1 MTSLIV
7 GLLVANVASASD
19 PADHC
24 KLANEGGPRGDIVE
38 RVCRG
43 LAHRDDYRRNIGLEL
58 EAREKVYAAP
68 IGSEERYLRLL
79 DWEGANVLLE
89 KSRDSMNTAMNGAL
103 GDTLRLYNIA
113 PTRGSGS
120 ITDGPGIHMQANWNP
135 AYAHRMNP
143 DDPILRK
150 VDMPDGQT
158 VYVRW
163 NQGRRR
169 EEQSSGVT
177 WFDGRVDIM
186 DGVLERVYTN
196 RSPRLLAYLLHHES
210 VHFDQLRNGN
220 WSTLNEREVA
230 AYKVS
235 IADAKR
241 FGLTK
246 LEIIELKEL
255 LAYNQLRVQRQRAGS
270 QPAPPDFPGADDQ
283 EANRLDWEKLV
294 AAESKRIALTL
305 NLAEERRLREHM
317 RNAPAP
323 GTDSTG
329 SPPEENPLDEAQAN
343 SRLFCES
350 PEFLEPPSQAPV
362 VWSQSL
368 SRVSSILAVWDLD
381 NRIGTMPCANY
392 VTYQGLFLYRQG
404 FDITDIDIVRRLVRE
419 GIIRQTNPTP
429 RTGRITMPQPV
440 PAPTP
445 VTPSPQPAPVP
456 VPDDP
461 DPTPGRPTPPP
472 YNPCIHDR
480 CIKP

>member
-19 PADHC
+19 PANHC
-24 KLANEGGPRGDIVE
+24 KLANEGGAHGDIVE

-79 DWEGANVLLE
+79 DWEAANALLE
-89 KSRDSMNTAMNGAL
+89 KTRDSMNTAMNGAL

-120 ITDGPGIHMQANWNP
+120 ITDGPGIHMRANWNP

-143 DDPILRK
+143 DDPIFRK
-150 VDMPDGQT
+150 VDMPDGRT

-246 LEIIELKEL
+246 LEIKEL
-255 LAYNQLRVQRQRAGS
+255 EGLLAHNQLRLQRQRAGS
-270 QPAPPDFPGADDQ
+270 QPVPPDFPGADDQ

-305 NLAEERRLREHM
+305 NLAEERRLREGM
-317 RNAPAP
+317 RN
-323 GTDSTG
+323 
-329 SPPEENPLDEAQAN
+329 SPSAEPEEIGPFGHLEAN
-343 SRLFCES
+343 SRFFCES
-350 PEFLEPPSQAPV
+350 PQYVSDGLPV
-362 VWSQSL
+362 VIVWADAL
-368 SRVSSILAVWDLD
+368 MRIPRNLAVLDLD
-381 NRIGTMPCANY
+381 LRIGTMSCADY
-392 VTYQGLFLYRQG
+392 VTYQAIFHSRNGVDVRNAAAIRGL
-404 FDITDIDIVRRLVRE
+404 IEE
-419 GIIRQTNPTP
+419 GLTRQTEPNPRRSRARMSIPSSPQTPAPDTPHSVPTP
-429 RTGRITMPQPV
+429 EPV
-440 PAPTP
+440 FDDSPSIPAIPRCRYH
-445 VTPSPQPAPVP
+445 
-456 VPDDP
+456 DWCLE
-461 DPTPGRPTPPP
+461 PG
-472 YNPCIHDR
+472 
-480 CIKP
+480 KK